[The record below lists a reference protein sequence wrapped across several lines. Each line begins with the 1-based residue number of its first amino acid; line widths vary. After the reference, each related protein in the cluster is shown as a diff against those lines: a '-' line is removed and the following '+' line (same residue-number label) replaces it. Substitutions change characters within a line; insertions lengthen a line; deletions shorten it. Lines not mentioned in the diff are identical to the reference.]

1 MAFIALCKC
10 VCALKL
16 FALPPHPWV
25 SLLYVYRFDPLPA
38 CGYLSHA
45 IIRCLLI
52 AYEHPNPNLLQGV
65 CLPASIHSISTA
77 NIRDHIR
84 CTEIHHCQISM
95 FHCVILLNA
104 RLRISGSHLRGFFS
118 DDWWCAWNL
127 FLRFYFNLFSTII
140 CVFAS
145 VACCWFVRIIINQS
159 SSDTLMGV
167 RDISINTDGSN
178 SP

>member
-127 FLRFYFNLFSTII
+127 FLRFYFNLFFNNRMRVCFCCLLLI
-140 CVFAS
+140 CTYYH
-145 VACCWFVRIIINQS
+145 QS
-159 SSDTLMGV
+159 ILLRYSDGGAWY
-167 RDISINTDGSN
+167 IH
-178 SP
+178 